1 MYHVGAR
8 EYDPRTGRWLQRD
21 PIDAASGDPNL
32 YRYVGN
38 DPINGVDPEGEQRW
52 IKALID
58 LLRRLFSRPP
68 VTRKP
73 PVVSQK
79 PPRAAEKAQGTLA
92 DKAPQKQNP
101 TPRDIKQQKQ
111 QPGSKNKPGTSE
123 KRSSPKGGWKAKARC
138 SLASGCE
145 KTAGHHVIPQQV
157 RRDIENARI
166 DINIDDYIIE
176 LDESVHRRIHS
187 QGWNRDWL
195 DFVNDPTVKLTKDT
209 VLDFVK
215 EMLEKYGLKGGIP
228 CLFGSKKP

>member
-1 MYHVGAR
+1 MC

-123 KRSSPKGGWKAKARC
+123 KRSSPKGCWKAKARC

-145 KTAGHHVIPQQV
+145 KTAGHHVIPQQF
-157 RRDIENARI
+157 RDDATRAGI
-166 DINIDDYIIE
+166 DVDDYIIE
-176 LDESVHRRIHS
+176 LDVSVHKRVHS
-187 QGWNRDWL
+187 EGWNKDWAA
-195 DFVNDPTVKLTKDT
+195 FFSEKRTKDE
-209 VLDFVK
+209 VIEFIK
-215 EMLEKYGLKGGIP
+215 KMLEKYGLKGGIP
-228 CLFGSKKP
+228 CLFGSKGR